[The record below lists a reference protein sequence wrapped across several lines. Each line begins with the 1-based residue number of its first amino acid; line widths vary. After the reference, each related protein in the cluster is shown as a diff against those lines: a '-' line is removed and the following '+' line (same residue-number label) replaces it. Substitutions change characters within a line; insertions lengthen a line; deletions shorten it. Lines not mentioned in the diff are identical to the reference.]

1 MEISETPKTS
11 RISVARNWMPA
22 KLSVSKSSL
31 NSKWWLMDIYTQ
43 LVLFYDKDKINNIK
57 LLSID
62 TENLSTSSEDE
73 ILMQANRNKVELALA
88 INKKLI
94 SQWKKSAI
102 DWYK

>member
-1 MEISETPKTS
+1 
-11 RISVARNWMPA
+11 
-22 KLSVSKSSL
+22 
-31 NSKWWLMDIYTQ
+31 MDIYTQ

-94 SQWKKSAI
+94 SQ
-102 DWYK
+102 